1 MTNTGPTVHR
11 QLMGA
16 YANAQEQLEALRRRM
31 QGVAQQRQELA
42 DQRGEA
48 LVSLA
53 EHYLPELTREAIQ
66 STWREL
72 RDRFSEILIRKE
84 AHEQRL
90 GQSLEQ
96 WTAQRT
102 AAETQLLETNQQLD
116 QSHQEQEALTAQVEQ
131 TLRRDEEF
139 IALSD
144 RAALAE
150 AALER
155 AEANLHEID
164 QDSARKLP
172 PYENSTLFRYLYE
185 RGFGTNQYTKR
196 GFTRRMDRLLAKFI
210 NYAQARQ
217 GYEFLKKTPEQ
228 MRRIIGEDR
237 QALDTVMEELERR
250 RDSVANQLGLPQQ
263 IAVTQTWEERRDNQ
277 IQSLDDLR
285 VQTEQVQQEL
295 TQLEGGRGAYYRE
308 AISLFREL
316 LDRSDVGE
324 LKRRAQSTPDIT
336 DDQIVARLVGVDV
349 DFQQL
354 ASAAKQRNKELDQQ
368 QEQLEQLGRLVQR
381 FRAARFDSDRSEF
394 TDRLDIEEEI
404 ERARDG
410 EDIKHL
416 WDRIR
421 RHHRWGPTTME
432 KVAGLANH
440 PMAQV
445 LIGAMAQAAGAALES
460 HARRAGER
468 RAQSRPWHSDANGQ
482 RRKKNSWSAQWGGD
496 SSDDGSKYRRPY

>member
-31 QGVAQQRQELA
+31 QGVAQQCAELA

-66 STWREL
+66 GTWGEL
-72 RDRFSEILIRKE
+72 RGRFSEILSRKE
-84 AHEQRL
+84 THEQRL

-96 WTAQRT
+96 LTTQRT
-102 AAETQLLETNQQLD
+102 SAELQLLETNRQLD
-116 QSHQEQEALTAQVEQ
+116 QSHQEQETLTAQVEQ
-131 TLRRDEEF
+131 TLRSDERF
-139 IALSD
+139 IVLSD

-155 AEANLHEID
+155 AEANLQEID

-172 PYENSTLFRYLYE
+172 PYDDSTLFHYLYD
-185 RGFGTNQYTKR
+185 RGFGTDKYTKR
-196 GFTRRMDRLLAKFI
+196 GFTRRMDRMLAKFI
-210 NYAQARQ
+210 NYSQARQ

-237 QALDTVMEELERR
+237 LALDTVMEELERR
-250 RDSVANQLGLPQQ
+250 RDGVANQVGLPQK
-263 IAVTQTWEERRDNQ
+263 IAATQTLEARRDDQ
-277 IQSLDDLR
+277 IQSMDDLR

-295 TQLEGGRGAYYRE
+295 TKLQGARGPYYRE

-349 DFQQL
+349 GFQQIDG
-354 ASAAKQRNKELDQQ
+354 AAKQRRKELDQQ

-381 FRAARFDSDRSEF
+381 FRAARFDSERSEF
-394 TDRLDIEEEI
+394 ADRLDIGEEI

-410 EDIKHL
+410 EDIKQL
-416 WDRIR
+416 WERIR
-421 RHHRWGPTTME
+421 RDHRWGPTTME
-432 KVAGLANH
+432 KVAGVANH
-440 PMAQV
+440 PMARV
-445 LIGAMAQAAGAALES
+445 LISAMAQAAGAALES

-468 RAQSRPWHSDANGQ
+468 RSQARPWDTEAAKT
-482 RRKKNSWSAQWGGD
+482 RKKKNSWSAQWGGD
-496 SSDDGSKYRRPY
+496 SSDDGSNDRRPY